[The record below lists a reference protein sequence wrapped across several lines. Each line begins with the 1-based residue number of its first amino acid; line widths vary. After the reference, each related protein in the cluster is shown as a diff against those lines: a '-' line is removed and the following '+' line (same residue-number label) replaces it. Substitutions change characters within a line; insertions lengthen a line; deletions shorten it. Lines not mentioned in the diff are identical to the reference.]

1 MSKQNKQPLLQRPAV
16 VGVLASLLS
25 IIVGLV
31 LGFVLLVLLNPGAA
45 VGGMRAMLATGFSSM
60 DKLGKVLYQAAP
72 LMMCGLS
79 VGFAFKTGLFNI
91 GASGQ
96 CTMGAFF
103 SLLCAIQF
111 QMPWYV
117 CLLAGAVG
125 GAIWGVFPGLFKA
138 YFNVNEVITAIMF
151 NWIGMYLV
159 NLLLANMPNMLASGW
174 GASNS
179 DRTAALNVA
188 NPGAILPRG
197 PFAALFGNSS
207 WINISIIITIIFAIL
222 VWVILQKTTFGY
234 ELKACGLSR
243 DAAQYAGIN
252 SKRNIVL
259 SMVISGALS
268 GIGGAIYYLA
278 GTGQY
283 VLEKS
288 ILGMGFNGIPVALLA
303 SSNPIGTIFASLF
316 ISYIQV
322 GGAAMQPAYSSETI
336 DIVIAVIIYL
346 AAFALLMRGSHEVNN
361 GALTQGEIIAL
372 INYMNQILVSLLR
385 LADLVISVTRALASG
400 MRVNE
405 ILNTHT
411 TMPDPAA
418 AELDAEPAAPAVAFD
433 DVTFTYNGA
442 GAPSLT
448 NVSFTAKPGE
458 TIGVIGG
465 TGSGKS
471 TLIDLVCR
479 FYDATTGTVSLF
491 GHNVK
496 EYGFT
501 QLRRMVG
508 IVPQQAVL
516 FTGTIRDNMRW
527 AAPDATDEE
536 IWQALEIA
544 QAADFVRT
552 KPGMLDAPVET
563 AGRNFSGG
571 QRQRLTIARALVPK
585 PKVLILDDSAS
596 ALDFAT
602 DAALRKAIK
611 EKTEGMTVFIV
622 SQRAAGVQHADH
634 ILVLDDGVLTG
645 DATHSHLLKT
655 CEVYKEICLSQ
666 LSKEEVEKTL

>member
-1 MSKQNKQPLLQRPAV
+1 
-16 VGVLASLLS
+16 
-25 IIVGLV
+25 
-31 LGFVLLVLLNPGAA
+31 
-45 VGGMRAMLATGFSSM
+45 
-60 DKLGKVLYQAAP
+60 
-72 LMMCGLS
+72 MMCGLS

-96 CTMGAFF
+96 YTMGAFF

-111 QMPWYV
+111 QLPWYV

-234 ELKACGLSR
+234 EPKACGLSR

-268 GIGGAIYYLA
+268 GIGGGIYYLA

-346 AAFALLMRGSHEVNN
+346 RPL
-361 GALTQGEIIAL
+361 
-372 INYMNQILVSLLR
+372 
-385 LADLVISVTRALASG
+385 
-400 MRVNE
+400 
-405 ILNTHT
+405 
-411 TMPDPAA
+411 P
-418 AELDAEPAAPAVAFD
+418 
-433 DVTFTYNGA
+433 
-442 GAPSLT
+442 
-448 NVSFTAKPGE
+448 
-458 TIGVIGG
+458 
-465 TGSGKS
+465 
-471 TLIDLVCR
+471 C
-479 FYDATTGTVSLF
+479 
-491 GHNVK
+491 
-496 EYGFT
+496 
-501 QLRRMVG
+501 
-508 IVPQQAVL
+508 
-516 FTGTIRDNMRW
+516 
-527 AAPDATDEE
+527 
-536 IWQALEIA
+536 
-544 QAADFVRT
+544 
-552 KPGMLDAPVET
+552 
-563 AGRNFSGG
+563 
-571 QRQRLTIARALVPK
+571 
-585 PKVLILDDSAS
+585 
-596 ALDFAT
+596 
-602 DAALRKAIK
+602 
-611 EKTEGMTVFIV
+611 
-622 SQRAAGVQHADH
+622 
-634 ILVLDDGVLTG
+634 
-645 DATHSHLLKT
+645 
-655 CEVYKEICLSQ
+655 
-666 LSKEEVEKTL
+666 